1 MLERPGTLRSRYVA
15 TGGLAVLCLAF
26 QVGPV
31 AAQDVTDPFEIARHW
46 LESGAPEAA
55 LDRWE
60 ARADSL
66 YVIDRPDPRLGIAYI
81 QTATEHTLARAYGTA
96 SRLYMQGFLGTDLTR
111 FASVVGEEVRRI
123 QPLLTGQDSA
133 RWQALVDARDP
144 EILQEIRRFW
154 ILRDPTPTTDENER
168 LIEHWGRIAYA
179 RRTFTQAVNSPYRTD
194 DRGTIF
200 VKFGPPGRRKAG
212 NLGSDGSE
220 MRRWVRDRI
229 AREAIARLDPNPAY
243 EVWVYDT
250 LNPRELIYFLFG
262 NEDGTGPYRQ
272 VRGVRDLISPAALSP
287 NSRRVTPGNIRASH
301 YLELFYYA
309 ELSGVGGDFS
319 RRYADL
325 EQIWGQA
332 ESRSVTVG
340 ARGLPSEGSLE
351 ALSLQYD
358 QADQQIWQDP
368 FRRPYETEVSDLED
382 VATVQLVA
390 TQTRILSSENEP
402 LLVFTALSAPRQ
414 RLSSADSLSGLDLD
428 RRGVRHTLIVRD
440 STLQEIGQLV
450 GNQVRFG
457 ESGVSSFTLRHTD
470 EPLSFTVVAREEGA
484 ERRPGEVTGF
494 PGHVHLEPLPPLRT
508 RPDSLE
514 MSDLVVGIEP
524 HEGLDAS
531 LLPFPVVP
539 GEVLWR
545 DDPVLAYLE
554 VYHLTMVD
562 GAARFR
568 ASFRITPWDEN
579 LDRPQPGSTP
589 TTISFD
595 LESLEPTS
603 HHVLDLGIENLWPG
617 TYELHLTLTD
627 LNSGSTRTRARLVE
641 IGSTASLG
649 RP

>member
-1 MLERPGTLRSRYVA
+1 MPERPLVTRNRSA
-15 TGGLAVLCLAF
+15 AWSLAGLVLALPAG
-26 QVGPV
+26 VS
-31 AAQDVTDPFEIARHW
+31 AQDPTDPFELARHW

-66 YVIDRPDPRLGIAYI
+66 YLIDSPDPRLGIAYV
-81 QTATEHTLARAYGTA
+81 QTATEHSLSRDYGTA
-96 SRLYMQGFLGTDLTR
+96 SRLYMQGWLGTDLAE
-111 FASVVGEEVRRI
+111 FGEVVAEEVRRI
-123 QPLLTGQDSA
+123 QPLLTDQDSA
-133 RWQALVDARDP
+133 RWQSLMDARDP
-144 EILQEIRRFW
+144 HILREIRRFW

-220 MRRWVRDRI
+220 MRRWIRDRL
-229 AREAIARLDPNPAY
+229 AREAVARLDPNPSY

-250 LNPRELIYFLFG
+250 LNPRELIYYLFG
-262 NEDGTGPYRQ
+262 NEGGTGPYRQ

-301 YLELFYYA
+301 YMELFYYA

-319 RRYADL
+319 RHYADL

-332 ESRSVTVG
+332 ESRSVSVG
-340 ARGLPSEGSLE
+340 ARGFPSEGSLE

-368 FRRPYETEVSDLED
+368 FRRPYETEVSDLEN

-390 TQTRILSSENEP
+390 TQTRILSPENEP

-414 RLSSADSLSGLDLD
+414 RLTSADSIAELDLD
-428 RRGVRHTLIVRD
+428 QRGVRHTLIVRD
-440 STLQEIGQLV
+440 SALQEIGQLV
-450 GNQVRFG
+450 GSQVRFG

-470 EPLSFTVVAREEGA
+470 EPLSFTMVASEEGE
-484 ERRPGEVTGF
+484 ERRAGEVTRF
-494 PGHVHLEPLPPLRT
+494 PGRENLDPLPPLRT
-508 RPDSLE
+508 QQDSLE

-524 HEGLDAS
+524 HEGLDES

-554 VYHLTMVD
+554 VYHLALVD

-568 ASFRITPWDEN
+568 AGFQITPWDEN
-579 LDRPQPGSTP
+579 LGRPVPGTTP
-589 TTISFD
+589 TTLSFD

-603 HHVLDLGIENLWPG
+603 RHVLNLGIENLWPG
-617 TYELHLTLTD
+617 TYQVNLTLRD
-627 LNSGSTRTRARLVE
+627 LNSGSARTRATLVR
-641 IGSTASLG
+641 IGSAEAF
-649 RP
+649 RRE